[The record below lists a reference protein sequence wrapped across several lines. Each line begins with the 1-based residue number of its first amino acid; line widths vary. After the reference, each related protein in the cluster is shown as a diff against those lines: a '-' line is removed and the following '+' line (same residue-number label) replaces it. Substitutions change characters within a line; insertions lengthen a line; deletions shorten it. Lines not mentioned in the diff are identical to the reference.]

1 MVVSGAGKCLAGLAY
16 GLKRRFDYASTC
28 IPCILQKFGDKK
40 QCVVEM
46 REAID
51 AVFQSVSPFF
61 VYLFVIFLI
70 GMTTFVQNLCCF
82 VIKLIFL
89 QTSLEKIRK
98 DVFVALENKNPQV
111 QVETASF
118 LARCFTKCTPD
129 TLNKVLKQYTAVL
142 LKILNGPGI

>member
-1 MVVSGAGKCLAGLAY
+1 MHS
-16 GLKRRFDYASTC
+16 
-28 IPCILQKFGDKK
+28 CILQKFGDKK
-40 QCVVEM
+40 QCVVVEM
-46 REAID
+46 REAVD

-82 VIKLIFL
+82 VIKLIFFL

-98 DVFVALENKNPQV
+98 DVFVAVEDKNSQV

-118 LARCFTKCTPD
+118 LAKPYWLESGDYIQVISSLQF
-129 TLNKVLKQYTAVL
+129 
-142 LKILNGPGI
+142 